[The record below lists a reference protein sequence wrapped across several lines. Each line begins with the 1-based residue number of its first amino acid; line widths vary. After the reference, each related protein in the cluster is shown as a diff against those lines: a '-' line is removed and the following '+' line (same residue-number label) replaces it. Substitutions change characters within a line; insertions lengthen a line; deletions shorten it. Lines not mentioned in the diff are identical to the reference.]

1 MLNKNIYFSILQL
14 FQFGINAR
22 YEEIWSLFN
31 SIHSKSFFS
40 TSIIYEQALYIFYV
54 CCNLLFS
61 SYSVLSSLE
70 TLNLT
75 KNIIQITK

>member
-22 YEEIWSLFN
+22 YEERWSLFN

-40 TSIIYEQALYIFYV
+40 TSIIYEQALYIF
-54 CCNLLFS
+54 LLCVGIFF
-61 SYSVLSSLE
+61 YSLLSSLE